1 MSVKDV
7 EANAVDLVQT
17 LTTYM
22 QLNER
27 GFASVGKK
35 LEEKLYTH
43 NWQEV
48 SEAFENL
55 LGKAGSEALK
65 AEMKKRF
72 ESLKKENF
80 AQDSA
85 DTPQVASDNIQDTP
99 KQTEPEVINQ
109 EEVNKENHTQPV
121 NETGDTT
128 MADENNIPNT
138 EETTFVPTEGQK
150 YACGYLGIKIEN
162 YKDNDSLVAA
172 IKEAALVQE
181 DFDFKD
187 DKLIILGG
195 AAVSIYDEQNPKEE
209 EGKQQPVKEEEAA
222 KEGSDKE
229 NKDETKP
236 VNIDG
241 ETNTPPAPNPNT
253 NEDAPEIADWIKRK
267 IENYQKMAKGEI
279 EGCPK
284 LEGYKHDESIKDG
297 FAADFNGGHIHYS
310 SPDSVTVSKESG
322 LKVFEVLVSEP
333 DNNGRPV
340 NFGPNLDHEQAV
352 KLMAACLLHDNPV
365 GENAPKL
372 SEADIKAI
380 EAELKDRPK
389 DLAKFQE
396 KIVPYLQAQQQNTDS
411 NEGEQPK
418 TEEPKEKSFDDETKK
433 QIKEAL
439 NNQYEMA
446 AMENSGKV
454 HILGNG
460 EGAVLQ
466 KDMKNCT
473 DDEFAKYGELK
484 GKQDADKKFLAEKF
498 IENPDGM
505 RAIVSEMIKEK
516 TNGHTKQS
524 ELTDQEKTDLATVR
538 QTQISALRDKMAKTA
553 DGNSDQ
559 LMEHDKRILAL
570 SGRLNEGDKAF
581 VTKNGEKQEVKALE
595 GEAKERFEARN
606 KDAIARALENYKFNT
621 K

>member
-85 DTPQVASDNIQDTP
+85 DTPQVASDNTQEP
-99 KQTEPEVINQ
+99 QKQTEPKVINQ
-109 EEVNKENHTQPV
+109 EEANKENRTQPV
-121 NETGDTT
+121 TETGDTT
-128 MADENNIPNT
+128 MSDENNIPNT
-138 EETTFVPTEGQK
+138 KEVAFTPSAVQK
-150 YACGYLGIKIEN
+150 AACEYAKISVEDF
-162 YKDNDSLVAA
+162 KDNDSLMAA
-172 IKEAALVQE
+172 IKNAGLVINGNQVIDLSMEQVVAEVKDE
-181 DFDFKD
+181 DLKH
-187 DKLIILGG
+187 
-195 AAVSIYDEQNPKEE
+195 KEE
-209 EGKQQPVKEEEAA
+209 MDYKNGDDGLSPEDLPKKALG
-222 KEGSDKE
+222 
-229 NKDETKP
+229 
-236 VNIDG
+236 IDG

-253 NEDAPEIADWIKRK
+253 NEDAPEIADWIKKK
-267 IENYQKMAKGEI
+267 IQDYQDMADGKI

-297 FAADFNGGHIHYS
+297 FAADLNGGRIHYS
-310 SPDSVTVSKESG
+310 SPDNVTVSKESG

-333 DNNGRPV
+333 DNKGRPV
-340 NFGPNLDHEQAV
+340 NFGSNLDHEQAV

-380 EAELKDRPK
+380 EAELKDRPE

-396 KIVPYLQAQQQNTDS
+396 KIVPYLQAQQQNTDT

-418 TEEPKEKSFDDETKK
+418 TEEPKEKPFDDETKK

-446 AMENSGKV
+446 SMESSGK
-454 HILGNG
+454 IAFSG
-460 EGAVLQ
+460 EGENIVTFKG
-466 KDMKNCT
+466 KDCT
-473 DDEFAKYGELK
+473 DEEFERYGELK
-484 GKQDADKKFLAEKF
+484 GKQNADKKFLAEKF
-498 IENPDGM
+498 VENPGGM
-505 RAIVSEMIKEK
+505 RAIINDMIKEK

-538 QTQISALRDKMAKTA
+538 QAQISALRDKMAKTA
-553 DGNSDQ
+553 DGNSNQ
-559 LMEHDKRILAL
+559 LMEHDRKILAL
-570 SGRLNEGDKAF
+570 SGRLNEGDKVF
-581 VTKNGEKQEVKALE
+581 TKDGKEVKALE
-595 GEAKERFEARN
+595 GNDRERFEARN
-606 KDAIARALENYKFNT
+606 KDAIARALENYKSNT

>member
-85 DTPQVASDNIQDTP
+85 DTPQVASDNIQNTTKP
-99 KQTEPEVINQ
+99 AEPEVT
-109 EEVNKENHTQPV
+109 NKENHTQPV
-121 NETGDTT
+121 TETGDTT
-128 MADENNIPNT
+128 MADENNGTPKT
-138 EETTFVPTEGQK
+138 EETAFTPSAVQK
-150 YACGYLGIKIEN
+150 AACEYAKISVEDF
-162 YKDNDSLVAA
+162 KDNDSLMAA
-172 IKEAALVQE
+172 IKNAGLVINGNQVIDLSMEQVVAEVKDE
-181 DFDFKD
+181 DLKH
-187 DKLIILGG
+187 
-195 AAVSIYDEQNPKEE
+195 KEE
-209 EGKQQPVKEEEAA
+209 MDYKNGDDGLSPEDLPKKALG
-222 KEGSDKE
+222 
-229 NKDETKP
+229 
-236 VNIDG
+236 IDG
-241 ETNTPPAPNPNT
+241 ETNTPPAPIPNT
-253 NEDAPEIADWIKRK
+253 NEDAPEVADWIKKK
-267 IENYQKMAKGEI
+267 IENYQKMANGEI

-297 FAADFNGGHIHYS
+297 FAADLNGGRIHYS
-310 SPDSVTVSKESG
+310 SPDNVTVSKESG

-333 DNNGRPV
+333 DNKGRPV
-340 NFGPNLDHEQAV
+340 NFGSNLDHEQAV

-380 EAELKDRPK
+380 EAELKDRPE

-396 KIVPYLQAQQQNTDS
+396 KIVPYIQAQQQNTDT

-446 AMENSGKV
+446 AMESSGK
-454 HILGNG
+454 I
-460 EGAVLQ
+460 
-466 KDMKNCT
+466 
-473 DDEFAKYGELK
+473 DENKEKYNELK
-484 GKQDADKKFLAEKF
+484 AKQIDDKKFLAEKF
-498 IENPDGM
+498 VENPGGM
-505 RAIVSEMIKEK
+505 RAIINDMIKEK

-595 GEAKERFEARN
+595 GDAKERFEARN
-606 KDAIARALENYKFNT
+606 KDAIARALENYKSIT

>member
-17 LTTYM
+17 LSTYL
-22 QLNER
+22 QLKGRNIT
-27 GFASVGKK
+27 FFGKN

-43 NWQEV
+43 DWQEV
-48 SEAFENL
+48 SNAFEDIL
-55 LGKAGSEALK
+55 SKVTDKMLK
-65 AEMKKRF
+65 TEMKKRF

-85 DTPQVASDNIQDTP
+85 DTPQVASDNIQDAP

-187 DKLIILGG
+187 DKLIIPGG

-229 NKDETKP
+229 KKDEGKP
-236 VNIDG
+236 VNIYG
-241 ETNTPPAPNPNT
+241 ETNTPPAPTPNT
-253 NEDAPEIADWIKRK
+253 NEDAPEVADWIKRK
-267 IENYQKMAKGEI
+267 IQDYQDMADGKI
-279 EGCPK
+279 KGCPK
-284 LEGYKHDESIKDG
+284 LENYKPDESIKDG
-297 FAADFNGGHIHYS
+297 FAAYFNGGHIHYS
-310 SPDSVTVSKESG
+310 SSDSVTVSKESG

-333 DNNGRPV
+333 DNKGRPV
-340 NFGPNLDHEQAV
+340 NFGSNLDHEQAV
-352 KLMAACLLHDNPV
+352 KLLAACLLHDNPI
-365 GENAPKL
+365 GENAPQL
-372 SEADIKAI
+372 SEADLKLI
-380 EAELKDRPK
+380 EDELKDRPD
-389 DLAKFQE
+389 DLAAFKE
-396 KIVPYLQAQQQNTDS
+396 KAQAYTQSQQQNTAA
-411 NEGEQPK
+411 NEGEQPQ
-418 TEEPKEKSFDDETKK
+418 PIEKAFDDETKK
-433 QIKEAL
+433 QVKEAL
-439 NNQYEMA
+439 EHQYKLSALEA
-446 AMENSGKV
+446 KGVVEKDDNKKIVFGDD
-454 HILGNG
+454 GNPKKS
-460 EGAVLQ
+460 AL
-466 KDMKNCT
+466 
-473 DDEFAKYGELK
+473 
-484 GKQDADKKFLAEKF
+484 ADKKDYYEYIELRNKTIKVDDKEIGEKEFLAQKF
-498 IENPDGM
+498 VENPGEV
-505 RAIVSEMIKEK
+505 RELVNTIVNDMHKEK
-516 TNGHTKQS
+516 IN
-524 ELTDQEKTDLATVR
+524 A
-538 QTQISALRDKMAKTA
+538 IRDKKAKIA
-553 DGNSDQ
+553 VGDSNQ
-559 LMEHDKRILAL
+559 LAEHDKKILAL

-581 VTKNGEKQEVKALE
+581 VTKKDGKQEVKALE
-595 GEAKERFEARN
+595 GKAKERFEASN
-606 KDAIARALENYKFNT
+606 KDAIARALENYKSNT

>member
-85 DTPQVASDNIQDTP
+85 DTPQVASDNTQEP
-99 KQTEPEVINQ
+99 QKQTEPKVINQ
-109 EEVNKENHTQPV
+109 EEANKENHTQPV

-138 EETTFVPTEGQK
+138 EETTFTPSAVQK
-150 YACGYLGIKIEN
+150 AACEYAKISVEDF
-162 YKDNDSLVAA
+162 KDNDSLMAA
-172 IKEAALVQE
+172 IKNAGLVINGNQVIDLSMEQVVAKVKDE
-181 DFDFKD
+181 DLKH
-187 DKLIILGG
+187 
-195 AAVSIYDEQNPKEE
+195 KEE
-209 EGKQQPVKEEEAA
+209 MDYKNGDDGLSPEDLPKKALG
-222 KEGSDKE
+222 
-229 NKDETKP
+229 
-236 VNIDG
+236 IDG

-253 NEDAPEIADWIKRK
+253 NEDAPEVADWIKRK
-267 IENYQKMAKGEI
+267 IENYQKMANGEI

-310 SPDSVTVSKESG
+310 SPDNVTVSKESG

-333 DNNGRPV
+333 DNKGRPV

-380 EAELKDRPK
+380 EAELKERPE

-466 KDMKNCT
+466 KDVKNCT

-581 VTKNGEKQEVKALE
+581 VTKDGKKQEVKALE

-606 KDAIARALENYKFNT
+606 KDAIARAMENYKSNT

>member
-187 DKLIILGG
+187 DKLIIPGG

-241 ETNTPPAPNPNT
+241 ETNTPPAPTPNT
-253 NEDAPEIADWIKRK
+253 NEDAPEVADWIKRK
-267 IENYQKMAKGEI
+267 IENYQKMANGEI

-284 LEGYKHDESIKDG
+284 LESYKHDESIKDG

-310 SPDSVTVSKESG
+310 SPDNVTVSKESG

-333 DNNGRPV
+333 DNKGRPV

-380 EAELKDRPK
+380 EAELKDRPE

-433 QIKEAL
+433 QVKEAL
-439 NNQYEMA
+439 EHQYKLSALEA
-446 AMENSGKV
+446 KGVVEKDDNKKIVFGDD
-454 HILGNG
+454 GNPKKS
-460 EGAVLQ
+460 AL
-466 KDMKNCT
+466 
-473 DDEFAKYGELK
+473 
-484 GKQDADKKFLAEKF
+484 ADKKDYYEYIELRNKTIKVDDKEIGEKEFLAQKF
-498 IENPDGM
+498 VENPGEV
-505 RAIVSEMIKEK
+505 RELVNTIVNDMHKEK
-516 TNGHTKQS
+516 IN
-524 ELTDQEKTDLATVR
+524 A
-538 QTQISALRDKMAKTA
+538 IRDKKAKIA
-553 DGNSDQ
+553 VGDSNQ
-559 LMEHDKRILAL
+559 LAEHDKKILAL

-581 VTKNGEKQEVKALE
+581 VTKKDGKQEVKALE
-595 GEAKERFEARN
+595 GKAKERFEASN
-606 KDAIARALENYKFNT
+606 KDAIARALENYKSNT

>member
-85 DTPQVASDNIQDTP
+85 DTPQVASDNIQ
-99 KQTEPEVINQ
+99 EVT
-109 EEVNKENHTQPV
+109 NKENHTQPV
-121 NETGDTT
+121 TETGDTT
-128 MADENNIPNT
+128 MADENNGTPKT
-138 EETTFVPTEGQK
+138 EETAFTPSAVQK
-150 YACGYLGIKIEN
+150 AACEYAKISVEDF
-162 YKDNDSLVAA
+162 KDNDSLMAA
-172 IKEAALVQE
+172 IKNAGLVINGNQVIDLSMEQVVAEVKDE
-181 DFDFKD
+181 DLKH
-187 DKLIILGG
+187 
-195 AAVSIYDEQNPKEE
+195 KEE
-209 EGKQQPVKEEEAA
+209 MDYKNGDDGLSPEDLPKKALG
-222 KEGSDKE
+222 
-229 NKDETKP
+229 
-236 VNIDG
+236 IDG
-241 ETNTPPAPNPNT
+241 ETNTPPAPIPNT
-253 NEDAPEIADWIKRK
+253 NEDAPEVADWIKKK
-267 IENYQKMAKGEI
+267 IENYQKMANGEI

-297 FAADFNGGHIHYS
+297 FAADLNGGRIHYS
-310 SPDSVTVSKESG
+310 SPDNVTVSKESG

-333 DNNGRPV
+333 DNKGRPV
-340 NFGPNLDHEQAV
+340 NFGSNLDHEQAV

-380 EAELKDRPK
+380 EAELKDRPE

-396 KIVPYLQAQQQNTDS
+396 KIVPYIQAQQQNTDT

-446 AMENSGKV
+446 AMESSGK
-454 HILGNG
+454 I
-460 EGAVLQ
+460 
-466 KDMKNCT
+466 
-473 DDEFAKYGELK
+473 DENKEKYNELK
-484 GKQDADKKFLAEKF
+484 AKQIDDKKFLAEKF
-498 IENPDGM
+498 VENPGGM
-505 RAIVSEMIKEK
+505 RAIINDMIKEK

-595 GEAKERFEARN
+595 GDAKERFEARN
-606 KDAIARALENYKFNT
+606 KDAIARALENYKSIT

>member
-85 DTPQVASDNIQDTP
+85 DTPQVASDNIQNTTKP
-99 KQTEPEVINQ
+99 AEPEVT
-109 EEVNKENHTQPV
+109 NKENHTQPV
-121 NETGDTT
+121 TETGDTT
-128 MADENNIPNT
+128 MADENNGTPKT
-138 EETTFVPTEGQK
+138 EETAFTPSAVQK
-150 YACGYLGIKIEN
+150 AACEYAKISVEDF
-162 YKDNDSLVAA
+162 KDNDSLMAA
-172 IKEAALVQE
+172 IKNAGLVINGNQVIDLSMEQVVAEVKDE
-181 DFDFKD
+181 DLKH
-187 DKLIILGG
+187 
-195 AAVSIYDEQNPKEE
+195 KEE
-209 EGKQQPVKEEEAA
+209 MDYKNGDDGLSPEDLPKKALG
-222 KEGSDKE
+222 
-229 NKDETKP
+229 
-236 VNIDG
+236 IDG
-241 ETNTPPAPNPNT
+241 ETNTPPAPIPNT
-253 NEDAPEIADWIKRK
+253 NEDAPEVADWIKKK
-267 IENYQKMAKGEI
+267 IENYQKMANGEI

-297 FAADFNGGHIHYS
+297 FAADLNGGHIHYS

-333 DNNGRPV
+333 DNKGRPV
-340 NFGPNLDHEQAV
+340 NFGSNLDHEQAV

-380 EAELKDRPK
+380 EAELKDRPE

-396 KIVPYLQAQQQNTDS
+396 KIVPYIQAQQQNADS

-446 AMENSGKV
+446 AMESSGK
-454 HILGNG
+454 I
-460 EGAVLQ
+460 
-466 KDMKNCT
+466 
-473 DDEFAKYGELK
+473 DENKEKYNELK
-484 GKQDADKKFLAEKF
+484 AKQIDDKKFLAEKF
-498 IENPDGM
+498 VENPGGM
-505 RAIVSEMIKEK
+505 RAIINDMIKEK

-595 GEAKERFEARN
+595 GDAKERFEARN
-606 KDAIARALENYKFNT
+606 KDAIARALENYKSIT